1 MMMTPKYE
9 LRITS
14 KMKKDVRKC
23 KKRGLDLDKLKTI
36 TDTLCAGIPLAP
48 QHHDHALSGG
58 WVGYRECHIENDW
71 LLIYTINEGEL
82 ILFASRTGTHA
93 DFGW

>member
-1 MMMTPKYE
+1 MMKYE

-14 KMKKDVRKC
+14 KMKKDVRRC

-48 QHHDHALSGG
+48 QHRDHALSGD
-58 WVGYRECHIENDW
+58 WAGYRECHIENDW
-71 LLIYTINEGEL
+71 LLIYTIDSGEL
-82 ILFASRTGTHA
+82 ILFASRTGAHA

>member
-1 MMMTPKYE
+1 MKYE

-14 KMKKDVRKC
+14 KMKKDVRRC

-48 QHHDHALSGG
+48 QHNDHALSGG
-58 WVGYRECHIENDW
+58 WMGYRECHIENDW
-71 LLIYTINEGEL
+71 LLIYTIDSCEL
-82 ILFASRTGTHA
+82 ILFVHA
-93 DFGW
+93 IGALL